1 MQIPVPLNRH
11 SYNIE
16 IGSGILASAGKVLSS
31 LGTEQKISK
40 AVIITDANVQKFG
53 YTETVY
59 HSIQSSGLPCALIG
73 VEAGEQSKSIH
84 EAVFL
89 WESLLELGADRKT
102 VVITVGGG
110 VVGDL
115 AGFAA
120 ATFARGIRFFQ
131 IPTTLLAQVDS
142 SVGGKVGIDLPT
154 AKNMVGAFH
163 QPLGVL
169 ADVDTLQTLPKEQ
182 YFCGLGEVVKYAV
195 SLDAGLFRFLKDNA
209 ERINCRDKTVLQQII
224 ADCCRIKAAIVA
236 EDERETTGKR
246 ALLNYGHTFGHAFEI
261 MSDFTLLH
269 GKGVVL
275 GSICAAKLAVKLGM
289 IGEDIYEQHL
299 ELFRLLNL
307 PSELPAD
314 IDWDKCIALMRHD
327 KKAELQNT
335 RCSVKFVLPDALGHC
350 VLKEMPLE
358 EIIKFQR

>member
-1 MQIPVPLNRH
+1 MLNIPVHLASR
-11 SYNIE
+11 SYDIKVGE
-16 IGSGILASAGKVLSS
+16 GILSSAGSVLAA
-31 LGTEQKISK
+31 LGKEQKISR
-40 AVIITDANVQKFG
+40 AVIITDENVCKFG
-53 YTETVY
+53 YAETVY
-59 HSIQSSGLPCALIG
+59 DSILDADLSCSLISIP
-73 VEAGEQSKSIH
+73 AGEQSKCVH
-84 EAVFL
+84 EAEYL
-89 WESLLELGADRKT
+89 WNTLLELGADRKS

-115 AGFAA
+115 GGFAA

-142 SVGGKVGIDLPT
+142 SVGGKVGIDLPL

-169 ADVDTLQTLPKEQ
+169 VDVDVLQTLPEEQ
-182 YFCGLGEVVKYAV
+182 YLCGLGEVVKYAV
-195 SLDAGLFRFLKDNA
+195 SLDAELFRFLKDNA
-209 ERINCRDKTVLQQII
+209 EKINRRDRTVLQQIV

-236 EDERETTGKR
+236 DDERETTGRR

-261 MSDFTLLH
+261 MSGFTLLH

-289 IGEDIYEQHL
+289 INEALFEQHL

-307 PSELPAD
+307 PFELPAD
-314 IDWDKCIALMRHD
+314 IDWDRCFALMKHD
-327 KKAELQNT
+327 KKAEFQN
-335 RCSVKFVLPDALGHC
+335 VKFVLPTGLGTC
-350 VLKEMPLE
+350 VLKEVPDSTQTL
-358 EIIKFQR
+358 FGPQ

>member
-1 MQIPVPLNRH
+1 MLIPVSLGQR
-11 SYNIE
+11 SYNIT
-16 IGSGILASAGKVLSS
+16 IGSGILASAGKTLLSF
-31 LGTEQKISK
+31 GTEQKISK
-40 AVIITDANVQKFG
+40 AVIITDENVQKFG

-59 HSIQSSGLPCALIG
+59 DSIQAAGLSCALIG
-73 VEAGEQSKSIH
+73 VPAGEQSKSIH
-84 EAVFL
+84 ETAFL
-89 WESLLELGADRKT
+89 WDSLLELGADRKT

-115 AGFAA
+115 GGFAA

-169 ADVDTLQTLPKEQ
+169 ADVDVLQTLPEEQ
-182 YFCGLGEVVKYAV
+182 YLCGLGEVVKYAV
-195 SLDAGLFRFLKDNA
+195 SLDAELFRFLKDNA
-209 ERINCRDKTVLQQII
+209 EKINCRDKVVLQQII
-224 ADCCRIKAAIVA
+224 ADCCRIKAQIVA
-236 EDERETTGKR
+236 EDEQETTGRR

-269 GKGVVL
+269 GKAVVL
-275 GSICAAKLAVKLGM
+275 GSICAAELAVKLKLIDEVLYG
-289 IGEDIYEQHL
+289 QHL

-314 IDWDKCIALMRHD
+314 IDWDKCLSLMNHD
-327 KKAELQNT
+327 KKAELQGA
-335 RCSVKFVLPDALGHC
+335 RRSVKFVLPDALGHC
-350 VLKEMPLE
+350 VLKTMPLE
-358 EIIKFQR
+358 EVVRFRR